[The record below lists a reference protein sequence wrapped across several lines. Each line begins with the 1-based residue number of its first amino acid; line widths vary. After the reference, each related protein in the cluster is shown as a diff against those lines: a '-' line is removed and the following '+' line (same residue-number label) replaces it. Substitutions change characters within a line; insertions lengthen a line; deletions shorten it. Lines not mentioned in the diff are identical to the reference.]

1 MPDQRILYDVI
12 IIGAGPAG
20 LSAALILGRC
30 RRRVLVLD
38 SGQPRNAASR
48 ALHGYL
54 TRDGVT
60 PQQLRRIG
68 RDELKHY
75 PSVEV
80 RDATACEAN
89 RAGEFFAIGLRE
101 GEPVHSRL
109 LLLTT
114 GRVDRIPELPGF
126 RRFYGRGVY
135 HCPYCD
141 GWEHRDQHLT
151 VYGND
156 DDAGGTALDLL
167 TWSATVTICT
177 DGKPDW
183 SKKTQAS
190 LDARQIRVN
199 TEPVSHLDGA
209 GEMLERVHFQ
219 NGDAIS
225 TPALFFSSEC
235 TQRSALPRLVGC
247 EFDRDNSVISNEH
260 AVTNV
265 PGVFV
270 AGNVR
275 GGLHLAI
282 AAAAEGAEA
291 AVAINNALLDLA
303 GRAARPSPSPS

>member
-1 MPDQRILYDVI
+1 MPAHDSPYDVI

-30 RRRVLVLD
+30 RRRVLVVD
-38 SGQPRNAASR
+38 SGEPRNAASR

-54 TRDGVT
+54 TRDGIT
-60 PQQLRRIG
+60 PQQLRQIG
-68 RDELKHY
+68 RDELRQY

-89 RAGEFFAIGLRE
+89 RVGDHFEIALRDAP
-101 GEPVHSRL
+101 GVRGRFL
-109 LLLTT
+109 LLAT
-114 GRVDRIPELPGF
+114 GRVDRIPDLPGF
-126 RRFYGRGVY
+126 RKFYGRGVY

-141 GWEHRDQHLT
+141 GWEHRDQHLV
-151 VYGND
+151 VYGGD
-156 DDAGGTALDLL
+156 EGAAGTALDLL
-167 TWSATVTICT
+167 TWSALVTVCT
-177 DGKPDW
+177 DGKPEW
-183 SKKTQAS
+183 SRDARAQ
-190 LDARQIRVN
+190 LDARSIAVR
-199 TEPVSHLDGA
+199 TEKVSGLDGSESLA
-209 GEMLERVHFQ
+209 RVLFDT
-219 NGDAIS
+219 GDALP
-225 TPALFFSSEC
+225 TRALFFSSEC

-247 EFDRDNSVISNEH
+247 EFDRDNSVVSHAH

-291 AVAINNALLDLA
+291 AIAINNALLAL
-303 GRAARPSPSPS
+303 

>member
-1 MPDQRILYDVI
+1 MPAPPPYHVI

-48 ALHGYL
+48 GLHGFL
-54 TRDGVT
+54 SRDGVT
-60 PQQLRRIG
+60 PSQLRQIG
-68 RDELKHY
+68 RDELAAY

-80 RDATACEAN
+80 RDATACESHRVGN
-89 RAGEFFAIGLRE
+89 QFEIILRD
-101 GEPVHSRL
+101 GAPVRSHFL
-109 LLLTT
+109 LLAT
-114 GRVDRIPELPGF
+114 GRVDELPAARGF
-126 RRFYGRGVY
+126 KEFYGRGVY

-141 GWEHRDQHLT
+141 GWEHRDQHLV
-151 VYGND
+151 VYGR
-156 DDAGGTALDLL
+156 DAGAVGTALDLT
-167 TWSATVTICT
+167 TWSATITICS
-177 DGKPDW
+177 DGEPGW
-183 SKKTQAS
+183 SKEDQAE
-190 LDARQIRVN
+190 LDAKKIAVRPD
-199 TEPVSHLDGA
+199 PVSHLEGDDA
-209 GEMLERVHFQ
+209 LQRVRLKS
-219 NGDAIS
+219 GDAIS
-225 TPALFFSSEC
+225 TSAIFFCSNC

-291 AVAINNALLDLA
+291 AIAINNALLDLPPDLL
-303 GRAARPSPSPS
+303 R